1 MPTLICQEAL
11 LNTSVAGRQYAG
23 SSLRAYESLEAAAR
37 KAGRGLW
44 AGSFVPPW
52 EWRKNSLWT

>member
-1 MPTLICQEAL
+1 MSA
-11 LNTSVAGRQYAG
+11 AGRQYAG
-23 SSLRAYESLEAAAR
+23 SYLRAYESLEAAAR

-52 EWRKNSLWT
+52 EWRKSSRWT